1 MPTTIKPSVWTL
13 VTLCAVL
20 GLDGMDVASM
30 SPTLP
35 AIRDELGMSAASLQW
50 VVSAYVIGYGG
61 FVLIGGRLADLFPPR
76 RLLLVAMLIFA
87 AASFVGALADDGD
100 VLIVT
105 RLAKGIAAGF
115 TAPAALAILLRTY
128 TEEDERNRAL
138 GAFISTG
145 AVGFTSGLALGG
157 ALTGA
162 SWRWTMVLPTCLA
175 LAIAAA
181 AVRFVPALSRA
192 TTDRRRVDLI
202 GALLVTTG
210 LLALVYGVS
219 NASSAG
225 WANRETL
232 LALAGSGL
240 LLTAF
245 VAVEHVRRE
254 PLVPLGIF
262 GRPELAPANVAALL
276 FQGSYVAFQF
286 VATLYLQERL
296 DWTPLQTGLAFVPGG
311 LAVVLLSS
319 RFAGLVSRVGAWPLA
334 AGGLV
339 LEAVGYLWFGLA
351 IGDVDPVVLMLVA
364 QTGIGLGYAAIYP
377 SLNIAAVA
385 HAREDEQGLAGGMF
399 IASTQVGSGIVLAV
413 CATVFAANADA
424 ALGAHHAGVWVIVV
438 AIGLAALLAL
448 AMAARRAGS
457 RRLEHPAL
465 TQPPATEDARK

>member
-1 MPTTIKPSVWTL
+1 MPATIKRSVWTL

-61 FVLIGGRLADLFPPR
+61 FVLLGGRLADLFPPR

-115 TAPAALAILLRTY
+115 TAPAALAILLRIY

-210 LLALVYGVS
+210 LLSLVYGVS

-339 LEAVGYLWFGLA
+339 LEAVGY
-351 IGDVDPVVLMLVA
+351 PVVRA
-364 QTGIGLGYAAIYP
+364 GHRRRRP
-377 SLNIAAVA
+377 RRA
-385 HAREDEQGLAGGMF
+385 HAGGADRHRPRLRSDLPVPEHRCRRPCPRRRARPGRRHVHRLDPGRQRHRARRLRHGLRRERRCSPGRPPRRGVGHRRRHRLGRAAGARNGGQ
-399 IASTQVGSGIVLAV
+399 ARRQSSTRTSRP
-413 CATVFAANADA
+413 DP
-424 ALGAHHAGVWVIVV
+424 
-438 AIGLAALLAL
+438 
-448 AMAARRAGS
+448 AAR
-457 RRLEHPAL
+457 
-465 TQPPATEDARK
+465 D